1 MTCPPIECLFMT
13 SANVPSLCESDAQG
27 ILLIGDI
34 SKAFSDAEAVR
45 QLPCKVHANML
56 DAIKAAT
63 RNKFRTIGIVM
74 SGTSADLSAMLKAL
88 RDGSRDAKIILLA
101 QMFEEPTARRLV
113 SSAYNG
119 KALADDYLICPVLFS
134 SLVAHLSSPEPDM
147 PQVQHNKNTGGRR
160 RAETGASA
168 ADLPIQMK
176 IEQLEKLATED
187 ELTGLK
193 NRRYLWEFCRQII
206 EHVTRVSGRVTLLIF
221 DIDNLKH
228 YNDVYGHA
236 AGDEVLKQAAAVMR
250 RCCRAHDVV
259 GRVGGDEFAVVFW
272 DEPQSKPVDVKTER
286 RSAAGEHPREPVF
299 IAERFR
305 SEMNKTEFPSL
316 GPEGKGVLTI
326 SGGLANLD
334 RDITTVQQLFKQAD
348 EALLEAKRSG
358 KDQIYLVG
366 KPPSDITDVE

>member
-13 SANVPSLCESDAQG
+13 SANVPSLCESDARG

-34 SKAFSDAEAVR
+34 SKAFSDADAVR
-45 QLPCKVHANML
+45 QLPCKVHTNML
-56 DAIKAAT
+56 DAIKAAMT
-63 RNKFRTIGIVM
+63 NKFRTIGIVM
-74 SGTSADLSAMLKAL
+74 SGTSADLSAVLKTL

-101 QMFEEPTARRLV
+101 QMFEEPAARQLLN
-113 SSAYNG
+113 SIHNG
-119 KALADDYLICPVLFS
+119 KTLADDYLICPILFS
-134 SLVAHLSSPEPDM
+134 SLITHLSSPKPDELRSRFCVHSSSNNE
-147 PQVQHNKNTGGRR
+147 QRTTNN
-160 RAETGASA
+160 E
-168 ADLPIQMK
+168 QMK
-176 IEQLEKLATED
+176 VRQLEKLATED

-206 EHVTRVSGRVTLLIF
+206 EHVTRVGGRLTLLIF

-272 DEPQSKPVDVKTER
+272 DEPQSKPVYVKIER
-286 RSAAGEHPREPVF
+286 RSAAGEHPREPIF

-305 SEMNKTEFPSL
+305 SEINKTDLPSL

-334 RDITTVQQLFKQAD
+334 RDVTTVQELFRRAD
-348 EALLEAKRSG
+348 EALFEAKRSG
-358 KDQIYLVG
+358 KDRIYLVG